1 MSTQRATPS
10 QGGAYYY
17 VVAGGLALA
26 GGHSVI
32 VVTAPR
38 QSRRVSPREGRGGH
52 RIAGVIGLCRV
63 IPVLFVQKCPIVRRN
78 QYTSILNFVFLP
90 STLFARALPIGSPLQ
105 FAHSQFEQRSDRQSS
120 ATSTKSFRPSHT
132 TRTPPTCLLKSPPMT
147 TERSPS
153 SPASPARMDRTLPSF
168 FSRKDIP

>member
-90 STLFARALPIGSPLQ
+90 STLFARALPIGSPHPSNLLIHNSNN
-105 FAHSQFEQRSDRQSS
+105 APIVKALPPQRSHSDHLIQLE
-120 ATSTKSFRPSHT
+120 PHQHVY
-132 TRTPPTCLLKSPPMT
+132 
-147 TERSPS
+147 
-153 SPASPARMDRTLPSF
+153 
-168 FSRKDIP
+168 